1 MQQIMN
7 KNTDFKNWNPSAA
20 RKKSITHDT
29 ILSIVILIAIIV
41 IAGTDWIERQH
52 IINTA
57 AHQIEERDQLIDNLE
72 NIIDQIYMQHS
83 SANRNTLI

>member
-1 MQQIMN
+1 MN

-20 RKKSITHDT
+20 RKKSIAHDT

-41 IAGTDWIERQH
+41 IASTDWIERQQ
-52 IINTA
+52 IISA
-57 AHQIEERDQLIDNLE
+57 AANQIEERDQRIENLE

-83 SANRNTLI
+83 STNSNTSI